1 MKKVSI
7 LICAV
12 AILTAIGCKQ
22 APDKMSHDELLAAI
36 DSIEKPLMNDAQ
48 FQQVDTVKGRAL
60 VNLYVEFADNY
71 PKDSLAPRC
80 LHMAAQVCNGMGL
93 IDDMATYYDRV
104 IDNYPD
110 YIHLDECYYE
120 KGLSL
125 SNAGRNDAARDA
137 FQQFLDN
144 YPDHFLADD
153 IRKAIPLLD
162 MSDEL
167 LIKHLQQN
175 QNR

>member
-1 MKKVSI
+1 MKKVSL

-12 AILTAIGCKQ
+12 ALLTAIGCKQ
-22 APDKMSHDELLAAI
+22 APNKMSHDEMLAAI
-36 DSIEKPLMNDAQ
+36 DSIEKPLMGTVNYQ
-48 FQQVDTVKGRAL
+48 PIDTVKGRAL
-60 VNLYVEFADNY
+60 IDLYVEFADTY
-71 PKDSLAPRC
+71 PDDSLAAHY
-80 LHMAAQVCNGMGL
+80 LHMAAQVCNGMDL
-93 IDDMATYYDRV
+93 IDDMVTYYDRV

-120 KGLSL
+120 KGLAL
-125 SNAGRNDAARDA
+125 YNAGRNDSARDA

-175 QNR
+175 QNQ